1 MNINNKAFTLL
12 AVIILLLG
20 CKKSDNSYH
29 LHYEEDGCEYDYYID
44 DFDGLDY
51 ETVERYAA
59 FDIAHDYR
67 SIVALMDSLI
77 DAGTNLRS
85 WWSSYYHAMK
95 ETLPPDSILPRLL
108 ELQESESS
116 NLLLY
121 GAIGDTYCSL
131 GDTLKGLEYYHQ
143 GLDKAPD
150 SSNLWYG
157 FGMVTLGQ
165 GDTVSAVNSLTKAV
179 ELAQKHNLESLAIGI
194 QLKIDSITSDR
205 STATATLSDSLTE

>member
-1 MNINNKAFTLL
+1 MRNKAFILL
-12 AVIILLLG
+12 SVIILLFG
-20 CKKSDNSYH
+20 CKKSENSYH

-59 FDIAHDYR
+59 FDIADDRHA
-67 SIVALMDSLI
+67 IVALMDSLI
-77 DAGTNLRS
+77 DAGTPLRS
-85 WWSSYYHAMK
+85 WWSCYYYAMK

-108 ELQESESS
+108 ELQENEPS

-131 GDTLKGLEYYHQ
+131 GDTLKGLEYYHH

-157 FGMVTLGQ
+157 FGMVTLEQ
-165 GDTVSAVNSLTKAV
+165 GDTVSAINSLTKAV
-179 ELAQKHNLESLAIGI
+179 ELAQKQNLESWAIRI
-194 QLKIDSITSDR
+194 QLKIDSISSER
-205 STATATLSDSLTE
+205 PTAIANLSGSPTE

>member
-1 MNINNKAFTLL
+1 
-12 AVIILLLG
+12 
-20 CKKSDNSYH
+20 
-29 LHYEEDGCEYDYYID
+29 
-44 DFDGLDY
+44 
-51 ETVERYAA
+51 
-59 FDIAHDYR
+59 
-67 SIVALMDSLI
+67 MDSLI
-77 DAGTNLRS
+77 DVGTNLRS

-95 ETLPPDSILPRLL
+95 ETLPPDSILPRLVA
-108 ELQESESS
+108 LQESEPS

-131 GDTLKGLEYYHQ
+131 GDTLKGLEYY
-143 GLDKAPD
+143 DKAPD

-157 FGMVTLGQ
+157 FGMVALEQ

-205 STATATLSDSLTE
+205 TTATATLSDSLTE

>member
-1 MNINNKAFTLL
+1 MKNKSFTLL
-12 AVIILLLG
+12 ALIVLLFG

-59 FDIAHDYR
+59 FDIADDRR
-67 SIVALMDSLI
+67 SIVTLMDSLI

-85 WWSSYYHAMK
+85 WWSRYYHAMK

-108 ELQESESS
+108 KLHDREPS
-116 NLLLY
+116 NILFY

-143 GLDKAPD
+143 GLDKAPR
-150 SSNLWYG
+150 SSDLWYG
-157 FGMVTLGQ
+157 FGLLKLQQ
-165 GDTVSAVNSLTKAV
+165 GDTLSAVNSLTKAV
-179 ELAQKHNLESLAIGI
+179 ELAQKQNLESWAIRI
-194 QLKIDSITSDR
+194 QLKIDSIASGIPAATDSISD
-205 STATATLSDSLTE
+205 THINN

>member
-1 MNINNKAFTLL
+1 MKIKVFTLV
-12 AVIILLLG
+12 AINILLFG
-20 CKKSDNSYH
+20 CKKTDNSYH
-29 LHYEEDGCEYDYYID
+29 LHYEEDGCEYDYCID

-77 DAGTNLRS
+77 DAGTPLRS
-85 WWSSYYHAMK
+85 WWSCYYHAMK

-108 ELQESESS
+108 ELQEREPS
-116 NLLLY
+116 NKLLY

-131 GDTLKGLEYYHQ
+131 GDTLKGLEYYHH

-157 FGMVTLGQ
+157 FGLITLQQ
-165 GDTVSAVNSLTKAV
+165 GDTVSAINSLTKAV
-179 ELAQKHNLESLAIGI
+179 ELAQKHNLESWAIRI
-194 QLKIDSITSDR
+194 QLKIDSIASGIPA
-205 STATATLSDSLTE
+205 ATNSIADTPTK

>member
-1 MNINNKAFTLL
+1 MKNKAFILL
-12 AVIILLLG
+12 SVIILLFG

-29 LHYEEDGCEYDYYID
+29 LHYEEEGCEYDYYID

-59 FDIAHDYR
+59 FDIADDRR
-67 SIVALMDSLI
+67 SIVALMDSMI

-85 WWSSYYHAMK
+85 WWSRYYHAMK

-108 ELQESESS
+108 ELQEREPS
-116 NLLLY
+116 NKLLY

-143 GLDKAPD
+143 GLDKAPH
-150 SSNLWYG
+150 SSDLWYG
-157 FGMVTLGQ
+157 FGLLKLQQ
-165 GDTVSAVNSLTKAV
+165 GDTLSAVNSLTKAV
-179 ELAQKHNLESLAIGI
+179 ELAQKQNLESWAIRI
-194 QLKIDSITSDR
+194 QLKIDSITSER
-205 STATATLSDSLTE
+205 STVTAPIADTPTK